1 VKPRVYLETSVI
13 SYLVGWLNQRS
24 ILVAHNQEFT
34 REWWSMQ
41 RNGYELFS
49 SAVAVNE
56 AKKGELP
63 LATERLNFLSETT
76 LLDVNDAATVLT
88 LELLRQTR
96 IPAKADVDALHV
108 AVAAVHGMDYLLS
121 WNCKH
126 IVNGNILP
134 QVYAVCRA
142 SGYEPPLI
150 CTPQE
155 LMEPGR

>member
-1 VKPRVYLETSVI
+1 MTARVYLETSVI

-34 REWWSMQ
+34 REWWSL
-41 RNGYELFS
+41 RRHEYELFS

-56 AKKGELP
+56 ARQGEAA
-63 LATERLNFLSETT
+63 LANERLGFLGETT
-76 LLDVNDAATVLT
+76 LLDVTDAALA
-88 LELLRQTR
+88 LAQKLLRHTR

-134 QVYAVCRA
+134 QVYAVCRD

-155 LMEPGR
+155 LMEP

>member
-1 VKPRVYLETSVI
+1 MKPRVYLETSVI

-34 REWWSMQ
+34 REWWSL
-41 RNGYELFS
+41 RRHEYELFS

-56 AKKGELP
+56 ARKGEAP
-63 LATERLNFLSETT
+63 LAKERLSFLADTT
-76 LLDVNDAATVLT
+76 LLDVSDIATALAF
-88 LELLRQTR
+88 ELLRHTR
-96 IPAKADVDALHV
+96 MPAKADVDALHV

-126 IVNGNILP
+126 LVNGNILP

-155 LMEPGR
+155 LMEP

>member
-1 VKPRVYLETSVI
+1 MKPRVYLETSVI

-24 ILVAHNQEFT
+24 ILVAHNQEFK
-34 REWWSMQ
+34 REWWSLQ
-41 RNGYELFS
+41 RNRYELFS
-49 SAVAVNE
+49 STVAVNE

-63 LATERLNFLSETT
+63 LANERLTFLAETI
-76 LLDVNDAATVLT
+76 LLDVNDAATVLA
-88 LELLRQTR
+88 LELLRHTR

-155 LMEPGR
+155 LMEP

>member
-1 VKPRVYLETSVI
+1 MKARVYIETSVI

-34 REWWSMQ
+34 REWWSG
-41 RNGYELFS
+41 RRHEYALFS
-49 SAVAVNE
+49 SALAVSE
-56 AKKGELP
+56 ARKGEVL
-63 LATERLNFLSETT
+63 LATERLNFLAETI
-76 LLDVNDAATVLT
+76 LLDITDSATSLA
-88 LELLRQTR
+88 LELLRRTR
-96 IPAKADVDALHV
+96 IPSKADVDALHV

-142 SGYEPPLI
+142 AGYEPPLI
-150 CTPQE
+150 CTPSE
-155 LMEPGR
+155 LMEP